1 MAKNDPDRSSLDR
14 LQKLP
19 RPVRFLRVRLRLI
32 VSVVIGLATLALLPQ
47 TPNWITRA
55 LIAWDVTVVLYL
67 AGACLRF
74 AQSDASHIR
83 GHAIAADDGRIAILI
98 LTAGAALAS
107 LVAIVSDIGASSRG
121 APQIGLAVGT
131 IVLSWAMVHTTF
143 ALHYAHDYYRARTPG
158 GLKFPGDD
166 KPDYW
171 DFVYFSFV
179 IGMTAQVSDVAITDR
194 GIRRTATAH
203 GIVAF
208 VFNTALL
215 ALMVNIAASTLQ

>member
-1 MAKNDPDRSSLDR
+1 MTAGDRDRSRLDR
-14 LQKLP
+14 FRNLP
-19 RPVRFLRVRLRLI
+19 RPLRFLRVRIRLFASI
-32 VSVVIGLATLALLPQ
+32 VIGLLTLLVLPRELRWTTQ
-47 TPNWITRA
+47 A
-55 LIAWDVTVVLYL
+55 LIAWDVTVAVYL
-67 AGACLRF
+67 VAAYAAMLRT
-74 AQSDASHIR
+74 DAANIR
-83 GHAIAADDGRIAILI
+83 GHAIEHDDGRFAILF

-107 LVAIVSDIGASSRG
+107 LVAIVVEIGASNKT
-121 APQIGLAVGT
+121 ATQILLAIVT

-143 ALHYAHDYYRARTPG
+143 ALHYAHDYYRPREPG
-158 GLKFPGDD
+158 GLKFPDEN

-203 GIVAF
+203 GIVSF

-215 ALMVNIAASTLQ
+215 ALMVNIAASAL